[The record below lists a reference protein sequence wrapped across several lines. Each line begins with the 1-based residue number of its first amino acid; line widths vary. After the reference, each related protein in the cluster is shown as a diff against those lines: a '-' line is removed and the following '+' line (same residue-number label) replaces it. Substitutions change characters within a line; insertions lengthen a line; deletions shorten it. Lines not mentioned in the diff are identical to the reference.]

1 MNKPNIQNNIDS
13 ISSFQ
18 NGLNDL
24 FSSPGFYFKSK
35 VIEGNHKGKIIYFWL
50 FGHFFLKCTFL
61 WLWHFFLLSGYPVNS
76 NFQWQYVLIRF
87 IFWWSIFPLNYHNTY
102 HHETFQGG
110 DMLPVFL
117 THKYAWCLNG
127 MFLLDHVTNKVLAS
141 ACRRC
146 MSTKLGKLLT

>member
-18 NGLNDL
+18 NGLNDP

-61 WLWHFFLLSGYPVNS
+61 WLWHFFLLSGYPTK
-76 NFQWQYVLIRF
+76 
-87 IFWWSIFPLNYHNTY
+87 FWVALHIYKIH
-102 HHETFQGG
+102 
-110 DMLPVFL
+110 VFVE
-117 THKYAWCLNG
+117 AF
-127 MFLLDHVTNKVLAS
+127 FLLTI
-141 ACRRC
+141 R
-146 MSTKLGKLLT
+146 MSIATKLFRVVTCEELSPINIHDTSMEWSYGVMWQIKYISPHLQKI